1 MLHSD
6 VFIICFCIYC
16 DLVKVCFAAGE
27 LKVEKHLA
35 LNKIGHGKYLWILDY
50 ALHIIVQHNY
60 SYKMLKYCCLLQC
73 FDRVGLMTSKAFRL

>member
-1 MLHSD
+1 MLHCD

-50 ALHIIVQHNY
+50 ALHIIV
-60 SYKMLKYCCLLQC
+60 
-73 FDRVGLMTSKAFRL
+73 